1 MDNQEITSKIKEKEI
16 QIANLQK
23 EIQELKKLMIKEP
36 VLTREEKIKV
46 FMDYFKGRDDIYP
59 YLSIN
64 KK

>member
-1 MDNQEITSKIKEKEI
+1 MDNQEITGKIKEKEI

-46 FMDYFKGRDDIYP
+46 FNGLF
-59 YLSIN
+59 
-64 KK
+64 

>member
-1 MDNQEITSKIKEKEI
+1 MMIVGDFMDNQEITGKIKEKEI

-46 FMDYFKGRDDIYP
+46 FNGLF
-59 YLSIN
+59 
-64 KK
+64 